1 MQQMELVLVGYFLDD
16 NISKTFVKCCK
27 FIKVLSHRLFHSQI
41 IKFK

>member
-27 FIKVLSHRLFHSQI
+27 FIKSTLTQI
-41 IKFK
+41 ISLSNYKI